1 METSMYAISNLRT
14 MEVIDI
20 TTGAKLGYI
29 KDFKIDCNEYKILSI
44 LLPNQ
49 RTSWF
54 SKNDSIE
61 IPWSKV
67 VKIGIDVILIDGS
80 DIVIDN
86 RE

>member
-1 METSMYAISNLRT
+1 MELSMYSIGNIRS

-20 TTGAKLGYI
+20 STGAKLGFI
-29 KDFKIDCNEYKILSI
+29 KDLKVDCDQYKILSI

-49 RTSWF
+49 KISWF

-67 VKIGIDVILIDGS
+67 TKIGIDVILVDGS
-80 DIVIDN
+80 GLAISN

>member
-1 METSMYAISNLRT
+1 MEESMYAIGNLKT

-20 TTGAKLGYI
+20 TSGAKLGYI
-29 KDFKIDCNEYKILSI
+29 KDFKIDCDNYKLVSI

-49 RTSWF
+49 KASWF
-54 SKNDSIE
+54 SRNDNIE

-67 VKIGIDVILIDGS
+67 TKVGVDVILVDAD
-80 DIVIDN
+80 DIITNN

>member
-1 METSMYAISNLRT
+1 METSMYAIGNLRA

-49 RTSWF
+49 KVSWF
-54 SKNDSIE
+54 SKNDSLE
-61 IPWSKV
+61 IPWEKV
-67 VKIGIDVILIDGS
+67 VKVGIDVILVEGG
-80 DIVIDN
+80 DIVMNN

>member
-1 METSMYAISNLRT
+1 METSMYAIGNLRT

-20 TTGAKLGYI
+20 STGAKLGYI
-29 KDFKIDCNEYKILSI
+29 KDFKIDCNEYKVLSL

-49 RTSWF
+49 KVSWF

-61 IPWSKV
+61 IPWSRV
-67 VKIGIDVILIDGS
+67 VKVGIDVILVDGS
-80 DIVIDN
+80 DIILNN